1 MAAQGGG
8 GEGWGVTKRR
18 TDRQTDPANMDMEEQ
33 IPKIIRIII
42 ILVVVVYIQFYHPC
56 TEAAAATEVA
66 TNTTVNGE
74 EEEGEDCGALK
85 FECI

>member
-18 TDRQTDPANMDMEEQ
+18 THRQTDPANMDMEEQ

-56 TEAAAATEVA
+56 TEAAAAATEVA
-66 TNTTVNGE
+66 SNTTDNSGW
-74 EEEGEDCGALK
+74 
-85 FECI
+85 